1 MRTLHASHPISLA
14 ILALALDLA
23 AGGAAASGF
32 QLNESSASGLGIASA
47 GGAALAED
55 ASTVWTNPAGLSRLQ
70 QRQAVGVLHLI
81 RPSIK
86 FSDRASVAAA
96 GQPLGDNGGDAGGLN
111 AVPDLY
117 LALPV
122 SPAVSVGLGVS
133 APWGLVTE
141 YEDSFIGRFQ
151 ATRSS
156 IRTINVNPGV
166 GWKVLPSVALGL
178 GLNYQRIDAEFNN
191 WVNYSAALLNAA
203 AAQGVS
209 PGTATFGAIAQSTP
223 GLASTASV
231 KGRDGAFGWNVGAL
245 WDLAPQARLGAH
257 YRSRIR
263 YRIDGDVR
271 FTNPALPAIASPAL
285 AATVGALAT
294 GVNRAALFDSPVTA
308 EVTLPAIA
316 NLTWV
321 GRIASQWGLMAD
333 LQWTEWS
340 TIQNLRFVR
349 TNGTVLQDTPE
360 NFKDSWK
367 VAVGATFRP
376 GGPWLLRGGA
386 AWDQTPVRDAYRTP
400 RLPDADRLWLTF
412 GGQYA
417 FDPKLRLDWGLAYIH
432 SRNADIDKSGDPAS
446 TAAYGRL
453 NGSYKGATVVVSAQV
468 GYSF

>member
-1 MRTLHASHPISLA
+1 M
-14 ILALALDLA
+14 LALALTG
-23 AGGAAASGF
+23 AGGAAFGAGF
-32 QLNESSASGLGIASA
+32 QLNESSASGLGLASA

-55 ASTVWTNPAGLSRLQ
+55 ASTMWNNPAGLSRLQ
-70 QRQAVGVLHLI
+70 GRQAVGVLHLI

-86 FSDRASVAAA
+86 FSDHASVAAA
-96 GQPLGDNGGDAGGLN
+96 AQPLGDNGGDAGGLN
-111 AVPDLY
+111 VVPNLY

-122 SPAVSVGLGVS
+122 GPGVSAGLGVS

-141 YEDSFIGRFQ
+141 YDDTFIGRFQ

-166 GWKVLPSVALGL
+166 SWKAGPSVALGF

-191 WVNYSAALLNAA
+191 QLNYSAALLNAA
-203 AAQGVS
+203 AAHGIQ
-209 PGTATFGAIAQSTP
+209 PGTATFGAIAQATA
-223 GLASTASV
+223 GLASQASV
-231 KGRDGAFGWNVGAL
+231 KGKDDAFGWNVGVL
-245 WDLAPQARLGAH
+245 WDVAPQMRLGAH

-271 FTNPALPAIASPAL
+271 FTNPALPALASPAL
-285 AATVGALAT
+285 AATVDALAN
-294 GVNRAALFDSPVTA
+294 GVGRAALFDSPVTA

-321 GRIASQWGLMAD
+321 GSIGSAWDLMAD

-360 NFKDSWK
+360 NFRDSVK
-367 VAVGATFRP
+367 VAVGAAYRP
-376 GGPWLLRGGA
+376 GGPWLLRGGL

-417 FDPKLRLDWGLAYIH
+417 LDKALRLDWGLAYIH
-432 SRNADIDKSGDPAS
+432 SRTSDIDKSGDPPS
-446 TAAYGRL
+446 VAAYGRL
-453 NGSYKGATVVVSAQV
+453 NGSYKSATVVVSAQV